1 MNGKILNYSS
11 IARDVGVD
19 FKTVQEYFSIL
30 EDTLVGFELPAFH
43 LSVRKQQRQSPKFF
57 LFDMGIKRALAG
69 EGSNSLREG
78 TTA

>member
-57 LFDMGIKRALAG
+57 LFDMGIKRP
-69 EGSNSLREG
+69 SR
-78 TTA
+78 